1 MSRFRRK
8 NAAFLLKRFKNP
20 AFPET
25 KSDKAAADTQVS
37 YWNEIWPLWVFD
49 LCRLCAR
56 QVLFL

>member
-25 KSDKAAADTQVS
+25 KSDNAAADTQVS
-37 YWNEIWPLWVFD
+37 YWNEMLNTVSH
-49 LCRLCAR
+49 CRLCAR